1 MLRSSPKATDFHHR
15 FFPIF
20 PEVSAS
26 VTDKAIAMLMS
37 FMRIRQ
43 HTADIRQT
51 RDREKRYMKS
61 IMLGAVFVLL
71 AGPTAAVAQEQCGE
85 VTITQMN
92 WDSAAIVT
100 SVSKFLMEQGYGCDV
115 TAVPSDTTPAMTSL
129 SENNEPDI
137 VTELWTNSAGDAYQ
151 KLKAD
156 GKIEELGS
164 VLDPGGV
171 EGWWLPTY
179 LVEAHPELA
188 TIEGIMA
195 NPELVGGMFNNC
207 PDGWGCRIVNDNL
220 IRAFDIEGSGIEV
233 FNHGSGET
241 LATSMAA
248 AYQNEE
254 PWFGYYWG
262 PTTPLGMFDMTSI
275 DLGDYDEEIFAANQ
289 DANAPDPVSSAF
301 PAAPVLTIVTKDFM
315 ETHPDIAELMSHV
328 TFKTD
333 TMSQLWAWKEDNN
346 ASNEEAAVHFL
357 KNNPDEWSDWI
368 SDAAR
373 EQLSALL

>member
-1 MLRSSPKATDFHHR
+1 
-15 FFPIF
+15 
-20 PEVSAS
+20 
-26 VTDKAIAMLMS
+26 
-37 FMRIRQ
+37 
-43 HTADIRQT
+43 
-51 RDREKRYMKS
+51 MKS

-71 AGPTAAVAQEQCGE
+71 AGPTAGVAQEQCGE

-137 VTELWTNSAGDAYQ
+137 VTELWINSAGDAYQ

-289 DANAPDPVSSAF
+289 DANAPDPGSSAF

-315 ETHPDIAELMSHV
+315 ETHPDISELMSHV

-333 TMSQLWAWKEDNN
+333 TMSQLLAWKEDNN

-373 EQLSALL
+373 EKLSALL